1 MKFVVDKRF
10 FDKVDN
16 ACFGV
21 IIARGIDN
29 TKKYDFI
36 EKMLED
42 EINSIEEE
50 YRDKKVKEL
59 PEIELYR
66 EAFRKLDIN
75 PNKYMCSIEALV
87 SRTVKSKHIPNINPI
102 VDLGNALSLKYRIP
116 LGIHDIDRFRGD
128 IEIC

>member
-1 MKFVVDKRF
+1 MKFKVDKKF

-36 EKMLED
+36 EKLLED

-66 EAFRKLDIN
+66 DAFRKLDIN

-87 SRTVKSKHIPNINPI
+87 SRTVKSKYVPNINPI
-102 VDLGNALSLKYRIP
+102 VDL
-116 LGIHDIDRFRGD
+116 
-128 IEIC
+128 